1 MGCGVGEPTPS
12 ILAAGARQRRRA
24 DWRRENAQ
32 EDQHNCMGPPMAS
45 TSAARPGPR
54 WFVPGDL
61 DGFLGLGLDNLI
73 QILLILGLCRGVLG
87 FPDALLFGTV
97 LPATGISLLL
107 GNGAYAIQAHRLA
120 QQEGR
125 SDRTALPYGINTV
138 SLFAYI
144 FLVMLPVKL
153 TALGQGLAEEAAV
166 QLAWRAGLVA
176 CLGSGL
182 IEAAGAFSADLLRR
196 WLPRAAL
203 LSTLAGITLGYIA
216 LGFLLRTYAQ
226 PVVGLAVLA
235 LILVTYY
242 GQLKLPVPGGL
253 LAVLVGIALA
263 WSTGLIHN
271 DPALWAREA
280 AQVGLRWPH
289 LELGS
294 LWQARGQLLPWL
306 GVIVPMGLFNV
317 LGSLQNIESAEAA
330 GDRYPVRSSM
340 LINGIGTIA
349 AAALGSCFPTTIYIG
364 HPGWKAMGARI
375 GYSWLNGVVMAA
387 ACLLG
392 VFGLLGQLVPIEA
405 GMAIVLYI
413 GLVIA
418 AQAFQ
423 ATPSAHAPAVALGML
438 PGLAGWGALLLKA
451 GLRAGGAGSPTEP
464 FGPAVL
470 EPLRQADVWAA
481 GAFALEQGQII
492 SAMLLAGMLVYVI
505 ERRFLAAAV
514 ISAVAAAASWLGVIH
529 AWSFSQA
536 DTVLQLGW
544 GSGGPWA
551 LGYLLMAA
559 VFLLAGLTARKQA
572 QAQPSEQARQNGTA
586 L

>member
-1 MGCGVGEPTPS
+1 MSNSMPT
-12 ILAAGARQRRRA
+12 GT
-24 DWRRENAQ
+24 
-32 EDQHNCMGPPMAS
+32 
-45 TSAARPGPR
+45 TSVPATVSAPR
-54 WFVPGDL
+54 WFVAGDL

-87 FPDALLFGTV
+87 YPDTLLLGTI
-97 LPATGISLLL
+97 LPATGISLLV
-107 GNGAYAIQAHRLA
+107 GNGAYAVQAYRLA
-120 QQEGR
+120 RLEGR

-138 SLFAYI
+138 SLFAYV

-153 TALGQGLAEEAAV
+153 AALAAGLDEAAAV
-166 QLAWRAGLVA
+166 QLSWQAGLVA

-182 IEAAGAFSADLLRR
+182 IEASGAFCAQLLRR

-203 LSTLAGITLGYIA
+203 LSTLAGIALGYIA

-226 PVVGLAVLA
+226 PVVGLTVLA
-235 LILVTYY
+235 VILATYY
-242 GQLKLPVPGGL
+242 GRLQLPIPGGL
-253 LAVLVGIALA
+253 LAVLVGMALA
-263 WSTGLIHN
+263 WGTGLIKL
-271 DPALWAREA
+271 DPQTWSNQL
-280 AQVGLRWPH
+280 AQVGLHLPH
-289 LELGS
+289 LELGA
-294 LWQARGQLLPWL
+294 LWQARGQLVPWL
-306 GVIVPMGLFNV
+306 GVIVPMGLFNL

-375 GYSWLNGVVMAA
+375 GYSWLNGVVMAI

-392 VFGLLGQLVPIEA
+392 LFGVVSQLVPIEA

-423 ATPSAHAPAVALGML
+423 ATPSAHAPAVALGLL

-451 GLRAGGAGSPTEP
+451 GLRAGGAGSGLQP
-464 FGPAVL
+464 FGPALL

-492 SAMLLAGMLVYVI
+492 TAMLLAAMLVYVI
-505 ERRFLAAAV
+505 EQRFLAASLAA
-514 ISAVAAAASWLGVIH
+514 AVAAGFSWFGVIH
-529 AWSFSQA
+529 AWRFTQA
-536 DTVLQLGW
+536 DTVLQVGW
-544 GSGGPWA
+544 GVGSLWA
-551 LGYLLMAA
+551 VGYLLMAA
-559 VFLLAGLTARKQA
+559 VFLLA
-572 QAQPSEQARQNGTA
+572 A
-586 L
+586 LAGRLRPH

>member
-1 MGCGVGEPTPS
+1 
-12 ILAAGARQRRRA
+12 
-24 DWRRENAQ
+24 
-32 EDQHNCMGPPMAS
+32 MAS

-203 LSTLAGITLGYIA
+203 LSTLAGIALGYIA

-451 GLRAGGAGSPTEP
+451 GLRAGGAGSPTAP
-464 FGPAVL
+464 FGPALL

-544 GSGGPWA
+544 GSDGPWA